1 MLNVIVP
8 FLAELS
14 TLLEKLKEKMYV
26 SDKGNACQA
35 RPIRLAVVTT
45 NILYKKYIFIYL
57 AALAHSC
64 GSQDLRCTVPVSL
77 VVARGRQGMR
87 A

>member
-14 TLLEKLKEKMYV
+14 TLLEKLKEKMHV
-26 SDKGNACQA
+26 DDKGNACQA
-35 RPIRLAVVTT
+35 HPTRLAVVTT
-45 NILYKKYIFIYL
+45 NILYKQNILIYL

-64 GSQDLRCTVPVSL
+64 GS
-77 VVARGRQGMR
+77 
-87 A
+87 